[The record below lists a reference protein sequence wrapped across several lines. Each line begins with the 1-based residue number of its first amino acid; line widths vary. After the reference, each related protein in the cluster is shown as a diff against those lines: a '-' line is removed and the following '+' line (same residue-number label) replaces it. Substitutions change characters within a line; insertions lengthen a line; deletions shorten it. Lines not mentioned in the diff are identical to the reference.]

1 VAKKTSRSK
10 IKTKTKPFAERPI
23 IGWRE
28 WAQLEGFE
36 LPPIKV
42 KVDTGARSSALHAT
56 KLKTFD
62 RDGKTWVAFT
72 VHPLQRSSKQSQRL
86 ELPVF
91 EFRRVRSS
99 SGHEAER
106 PVILTPVV
114 IGATRWML
122 ELTLADRDA
131 MGFRMLLGR
140 QAMRK
145 RFRIDPGSSYLQGIP
160 QDLKHTPN

>member
-1 VAKKTSRSK
+1 MTRKK
-10 IKTKTKPFAERPI
+10 KPQISERPI

-28 WAQLEGFE
+28 WALLEGFG

-42 KVDTGARSSALHAT
+42 KIDTGARSSALHAT
-56 KLKTFD
+56 KLTTFKRAD
-62 RDGKTWVAFT
+62 QTWAAFT
-72 VHPLQRSSKQSQRL
+72 VHPLQRTSKQSQRI

-99 SGHEAER
+99 NGHEAER

-114 IGATRWML
+114 IGKTRWML

-145 RFRIDPGSSYLQGIP
+145 RFRIDPGSSYLQGYPQEKNIP
-160 QDLKHTPN
+160 